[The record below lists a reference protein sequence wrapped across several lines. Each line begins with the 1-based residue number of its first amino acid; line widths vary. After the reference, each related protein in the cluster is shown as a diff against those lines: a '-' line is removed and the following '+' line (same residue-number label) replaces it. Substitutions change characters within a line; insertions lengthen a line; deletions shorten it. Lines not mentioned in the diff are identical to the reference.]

1 MNYKAPKWI
10 IFVVGVIGVLWIVPL
25 IGVVLTSFQT
35 PEAIAR
41 GWWNIS
47 NADFTLDAWRRVWS
61 NYPIASSVWS
71 SVKLTTLAT
80 ILTMVTAPA
89 AAYAF
94 HYLRFPLR
102 RISLILIIN
111 AFVLPQQVVIIPLFQ
126 LWRDL
131 GMIDNIGAVI
141 VPYVGLSYAWAVFL
155 VKSFLEDF
163 PKELIESARV
173 DGCGPIG
180 TFFRIVL
187 PNLISPI
194 AACAI
199 LQFLW
204 CWNSLLL
211 PMLFLRSDVPLT
223 VMLARIAGQ
232 YDPNV
237 NMQSAAAIIT
247 AFVPLVVF
255 IFFQKQFAAGNQV
268 SSGGKE

>member
-1 MNYKAPKWI
+1 MPVTPPKWI
-10 IFVVGVIGVLWIVPL
+10 IALVGAIGLLWIVPL
-25 IGVVLTSFQT
+25 IGVALTSLQT

-41 GWWNIS
+41 GWWNLG
-47 NADFTLDAWRRVWS
+47 NADFTLDAWTRVWTE
-61 NYPIASSVWS
+61 YPIAASLWS
-71 SVKLTTLAT
+71 SVKLTAIAT
-80 ILTMVTAPA
+80 VLTMLTAPA

-102 RISLILIIN
+102 RGTLILVIN

-126 LWRDL
+126 LWRDMGL
-131 GMIDNIGAVI
+131 IGNVAAVI

-163 PKELIESARV
+163 PKELIEAARI
-173 DGCGPIG
+173 DGCGPVG

-187 PNLISPI
+187 PNLVSPI
-194 AACAI
+194 SACAI

-211 PMLFLRSDVPLT
+211 PMLFLREDVPLT

-237 NMQSAAAIIT
+237 NMQSAAAIVT
-247 AFVPLVVF
+247 AFVPLCVF
-255 IFFQKQFAAGNQV
+255 ILFQKQFAAGNQV
-268 SSGGKE
+268 SGGGKE